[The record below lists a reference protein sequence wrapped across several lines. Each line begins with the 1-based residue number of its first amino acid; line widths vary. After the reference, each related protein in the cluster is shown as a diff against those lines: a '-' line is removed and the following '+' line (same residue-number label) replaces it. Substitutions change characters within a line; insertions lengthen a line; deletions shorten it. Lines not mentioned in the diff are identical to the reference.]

1 MPAFHSGPVVEVLS
15 ERTGLQRVLVDLGTS
30 RDRPQPERAYVLT
43 GLTGSVAVGDDVVVN
58 TTAVDLGLG
67 TGGWHPVHWNLAR
80 RTLEQPGPGH
90 IMKLRYTSLQ
100 ADTGTAEEHDDDTP
114 SGLDGLPVAV
124 CGLHSQMAVVAA
136 VAKAVDPQLRLAYV
150 MTDGAALPLAFS
162 DLVADLC
169 TAGLLDHTLTAGNAF
184 GGEVECVTVASALAW
199 ARHRLHV
206 DAAVVAM
213 GPGITGTDSEL
224 GTTGIE
230 VAAILDL
237 VTSLGG
243 RPLMALRVSSGDPR
257 PRHQGVSH
265 HSRTVLGLTHTPVTV
280 PVAEPTALPPP
291 HQALVVDGPDPAQ
304 VLAHHDLRVTTMGR
318 GPDEDVDFFRAAG
331 AAGALLGEWA
341 GELRTSRSP

>member
-1 MPAFHSGPVVEVLS
+1 MPAFHTGPVVEVLS
-15 ERTGLQRVLVDLGTS
+15 ERPGLQRVLVDLGAS
-30 RDRPQPERAYVLT
+30 RRRAQPERAYVLT
-43 GLTGSVAVGDDVVVN
+43 GLTGTVAVGDEVVVN

-67 TGGWHPVHWNLAR
+67 TGGWHPVHWNLAH

-114 SGLDGLPVAV
+114 SRLDGLPVAV

-136 VAKAVDPQLRLAYV
+136 VAKAVAPGVRIAYV

-162 DLVADLC
+162 DLVADLRSL
-169 TAGLLDHTLTAGNAF
+169 GLLDCTLTAGNAF

-199 ARHRLHV
+199 ARHRLPV

-230 VAAILDL
+230 VASILDL
-237 VTSLGG
+237 VESLGG
-243 RPLMALRVSSGDPR
+243 RPLMALRVSSGDHR
-257 PRHQGVSH
+257 ARHRGVSH
-265 HSRTVLGLTHTPVTV
+265 HSRTVLGLTRAPITV
-280 PVAEPTALPPP
+280 PVAEPTDVPAP
-291 HQALVVDGPDPAQ
+291 HRTVLVEAPDAGT
-304 VLAHHDLRVTTMGR
+304 VLTGHGLHVTTMGR
-318 GPDEDVDFFRAAG
+318 GPADDVDFFRAAA

-341 GELRTSRSP
+341 TAFARERPS

>member
-15 ERTGLQRVLVDLGTS
+15 QRPGLQRVLVDLSAS
-30 RDRPQPERAYVLT
+30 RTRQQPERAYALT
-43 GLTGSVAVGDDVVVN
+43 GLIGPVEVGDEVVVN

-114 SGLDGLPVAV
+114 SRLDGLPVAV

-136 VAKAVDPQLRLAYV
+136 VAKAVAPDIRIAYV

-162 DLVADLC
+162 DLVADLRRLD
-169 TAGLLDHTLTAGNAF
+169 LLDHTLTAGNAF

-199 ARHRLHV
+199 ARHRLHA
-206 DAAVVAM
+206 DAAIVAM

-237 VTSLGG
+237 VEALGG
-243 RPLMALRVSSGDPR
+243 RQLMALRVSSGDLR
-257 PRHQGVSH
+257 ARHQGVSH
-265 HSRTVLGLTHTPVTV
+265 HSRTVLGLTRAPTTV
-280 PVAEPTALPPP
+280 PVADATDLPAP
-291 HQALVVDGPDPAQ
+291 HQAIVVDSPDPAE
-304 VLAHHDLRVTTMGR
+304 VLDRHGLRVTTMGR
-318 GPDEDVDFFRAAG
+318 GPHDDVDFFRAAG

-341 GELRTSRSP
+341 HTFRTERSA